1 MPIYT
6 VWEKTN
12 GILSTYGTQN
22 AEIEACK
29 LLKKHCMVLNLFV
42 TLQLSIRSALESAIS
57 IVTYITACFI
67 SGTQKTMFILFFLM

>member
-1 MPIYT
+1 M
-6 VWEKTN
+6 
-12 GILSTYGTQN
+12 YGTQN

-29 LLKKHCMVLNLFV
+29 LLKKRCMVLNLFV
-42 TLQLSIRSALESAIS
+42 TLQLSIRSALESAIC